1 MGTNYPGSC
10 VEVQEMG
17 WQIQDAGGH
26 ALVQNHAKA
35 YEILSAPHAISELNA
50 PAQLLDRA
58 GILGG
63 HG

>member
-26 ALVQNHAKA
+26 ALVQNHAKG
-35 YEILSAPHAISELNA
+35 YTILSAPHALFEML
-50 PAQLLDRA
+50 AQANFLGRA
-58 GILGG
+58 AMLGG
-63 HG
+63 LG